1 MAAVV
6 GGLGVGEWRLIVG
19 GGRGSCAGEMR
30 GGQWLRRC
38 FPMWFGNVTVVL
50 GAQVCLAPA
59 CAQILSLGRN
69 AIKKIEGLNEVCDTL
84 EQLWVSY
91 NAIGSFSG
99 IEKLVNLTVLYASN
113 NKIDKW
119 PEVRTHDQHL
129 APDRDAHQCKQISS
143 TRPHLAG
150 VSKSVD
156 TVLRHFALFCPPP
169 TPHPLYVGKMSV
181 PPQSDVIRTLRWSG
195 WQRCPSCVSSTW

>member
-91 NAIGSFSG
+91 NAI
-99 IEKLVNLTVLYASN
+99 
-113 NKIDKW
+113 
-119 PEVRTHDQHL
+119 
-129 APDRDAHQCKQISS
+129 
-143 TRPHLAG
+143 
-150 VSKSVD
+150 
-156 TVLRHFALFCPPP
+156 
-169 TPHPLYVGKMSV
+169 
-181 PPQSDVIRTLRWSG
+181 
-195 WQRCPSCVSSTW
+195 